1 MFGLKPYGQLQYRD
15 VNGKPMAY
23 VDEGDGDAIVFAHGN
38 PTSSYVWRN
47 VMPHLEGLGRLVAA
61 DMVGMG
67 GSDKLSPS
75 GPDRYQYAEQ
85 RDYLFALW
93 DALDLGDKV
102 TLVLHDW
109 GSVLGFDWANQHRDR
124 VQGIAFM
131 EAIVAPMTWSEFPG
145 DVREVFQGFRSPAGE
160 RMVLEQ
166 NIFVESVLPAQI
178 QRQLSDQE
186 MDHYRQ
192 PFANPGEDRRPT
204 LSWPRNLPIDGE
216 PANVVSVVEAYSSW
230 LADSD
235 VPKLFINAEPGAVV
249 NGRIRQ
255 SLVYWCF
262 NSAGDRWDIDRT
274 CQIARES
281 RTPFSAIINICR
293 KVRASIYRCPI
304 AASSPPSE
312 AFSSPCNKASA
323 RGLSFALIAS
333 VSSYSDLCFA
343 ANTIVSTSPRLTRP
357 NASCASTPPR
367 IASSTGAVTYSNSFS
382 NSLATSIMSAPRAST
397 SSFAAS
403 WSNRT
408 PRSSAVAITQR
419 DASASSTLASSTIPQ

>member
-1 MFGLKPYGQLQYRD
+1 MFGVKPYGQLQYRD
-15 VNGKPMAY
+15 VNGKQMAY

-61 DMVGMG
+61 DMIGMG
-67 GSDKLSPS
+67 GSGKLHPS
-75 GPDRYQYAEQ
+75 GSDRYNYAEQ

-124 VQGIAFM
+124 VQGVAFM
-131 EAIVAPMTWSEFPG
+131 EAIVAPMAWSEFPSA
-145 DVREVFQGFRSPAGE
+145 VRQLFQGFRSPRGE

-178 QRQLSDQE
+178 RRQLNDEE
-186 MDHYRQ
+186 MGHYRQ

-216 PANVVSVVEAYSSW
+216 PADVVSVVNDYSSW

-249 NGRIRQ
+249 HGRIRE
-255 SLVYWCF
+255 LVRSWPNLTETTVSGVHF
-262 NSAGDRWDIDRT
+262 VQED
-274 CQIARES
+274 
-281 RTPFSAIINICR
+281 
-293 KVRASIYRCPI
+293 
-304 AASSPPSE
+304 SPNE
-312 AFSSPCNKASA
+312 
-323 RGLSFALIAS
+323 I
-333 VSSYSDLCFA
+333 
-343 ANTIVSTSPRLTRP
+343 
-357 NASCASTPPR
+357 
-367 IASSTGAVTYSNSFS
+367 GA
-382 NSLATSIMSAPRAST
+382 
-397 SSFAAS
+397 
-403 WSNRT
+403 
-408 PRSSAVAITQR
+408 AVAEFVRIN
-419 DASASSTLASSTIPQ
+419 STRKQ